1 MPGPGQGDH
10 PLFSGQTYRA
20 LSRQIPDHRQTGR
33 ISGKISSQS
42 EPADLGRSLLGAGAE
57 FMTYTL
63 KTAVAIECRALD
75 R

>member
-10 PLFSGQTYRA
+10 PLFNGQTYRV
-20 LSRQIPDHRQTGR
+20 LSRQIPDYRQTGR

-42 EPADLGRSLLGAGAE
+42 EPELLGTDAE

-63 KTAVAIECRALD
+63 KATVAIECRVLD